1 MRIVWRGPLTD
12 PSGFASQGRAFVRG
26 LAECDADLR
35 VEHLV
40 WHWRE
45 AVTPLERERLA
56 DLIGAPVVP
65 ADAHIQH
72 TLARLFDPYAS
83 GAVRVGRTAWE
94 VDRVPADWAARA
106 AQMDELW
113 VPCAHNAEAFARSG
127 VERDRLWV
135 LPEPL
140 ELDRFRPGAA
150 PPLRIPEA
158 HGTVFLAS
166 LDWTLRKGWD
176 VLIDA
181 WLAAFAP
188 DDDVTLVV
196 KAWSSRGLTTADIQ
210 DRLVAHIRASGGDPG
225 RMADVVILDQLLD
238 GRSLAGL
245 YAACD
250 VYAAPS
256 RGEGFCR
263 PVAEAM
269 AAGRPVIATA
279 HSGPADFVDA
289 SVGWPLPWTEVPVGE
304 AARGEAPFPDGAR
317 WAEPDRD
324 ALVAAL
330 REAHGDAAGRTA
342 RGDAALEA
350 AARFDHVRIAR
361 RALDR
366 LERVTP
372 RDRRTGL
379 RAVRPGVPA
388 ALLVGSVFGAHSL
401 AGVNRELARALVRS
415 GAVELGLVDTE
426 GAALDP
432 SDPGLAPLVPLVE
445 GLLPRV
451 DVTIRHAYPPCFDP
465 GAPGRVVQILHWEY
479 GPVPRAWVEAQRT
492 SIDEVWA
499 ASRWVA
505 DWMVHSGM
513 DPDRV
518 AHVPLGIDPERFRPG
533 TDPLELGDS
542 APGYRFLFVGGFLW
556 RKGVD
561 LLLDAYAAAFT
572 RADDVTL
579 VLKDFGAGGPYVPQD
594 ITERIGRL
602 AADPSAPRVAHF
614 TGALPEADMPRL
626 YAAADCLVHPYRGE
640 GYALPIAEAMA
651 CGLPVIVPDGGACR
665 DYAGPDTAVLV
676 PASEGTMATDTI
688 GGMRLAAPPR
698 LVEVGVADLAAAM
711 RRAYEHRQEH
721 RDLGARAAAHMRA
734 AHTWDHTAAA
744 AVARLAPL
752 LRGSLAA

>member
-1 MRIVWRGPLTD
+1 MRVVWRGPLTD

-26 LAECDADLR
+26 LAECGAELR

-56 DLIGAPVVP
+56 DLIAAPAVP

-72 TLARLFDPYAS
+72 TLARLFDPYSS
-83 GAVRVGRTAWE
+83 GRVRVGRTAWE

-113 VPCAHNAEAFARSG
+113 VPCAHNALAFERSG
-127 VERDRLWV
+127 LEPDRLWV

-150 PPLRIPEA
+150 PALQVPGA

-166 LDWTLRKGWD
+166 LDWSLRKGWD
-176 VLIDA
+176 VLVDA
-181 WLAAFAP
+181 WLEAFAP
-188 DDDVTLVV
+188 GDDVTLVL
-196 KAWSSRGLTTADIQ
+196 KAFSSRGLTAADIQ
-210 DRLVAHIRASGGDPG
+210 DRLVAHIRAGGGDPA
-225 RMADVVILDQLLD
+225 RMADVVLLDELLD
-238 GRSLAGL
+238 GRALAGL

-250 VYAAPS
+250 VYVAPS

-279 HSGPADFVDA
+279 HSGPADFVDDA
-289 SVGWPLPWTEVPVGE
+289 VGWPLPWTEVPVGD
-304 AARGEAPFPDGAR
+304 AAREESLWPDGAR

-330 REAHGDAAGRTA
+330 RAAHADAGARRA
-342 RGDAALEA
+342 RGEAALA
-350 AARFDHVRIAR
+350 AAQRFDHVRIAR
-361 RALDR
+361 LALER
-366 LERVTP
+366 LEAVMP

-379 RAVRPGVPA
+379 RAVRPGLPA

-401 AGVNRELARALVRS
+401 AGVNRELARALVRT
-415 GAVELGLVDTE
+415 GRLELGLVDTE
-426 GAALDP
+426 GASLDP
-432 SDPGLAPLVPLVE
+432 ADPGLAPLAPLVE
-445 GLLPRV
+445 GLLPHV

-492 SIDEVWA
+492 GIDEVWA

-505 DWMVHSGM
+505 DWMVRSGM
-513 DPDRV
+513 DADRV
-518 AHVPLGIDPERFRPG
+518 AHVPLGIDPARFRPG
-533 TDPLELGDS
+533 LDPLDLGEA
-542 APGYRFLFVGGFLW
+542 APGYRFLFVGGFIW

-561 LLLDAYAAAFT
+561 LLLDAYARAFT
-572 RADDVTL
+572 RRDDVTL

-602 AADPSAPRVAHF
+602 AADPSAPRIAHF

-626 YAAADCLVHPYRGE
+626 YAACDCLVHPYRGE
-640 GYALPIAEAMA
+640 GYALPIAEAMG
-651 CGLPVIVPDGGACR
+651 CGLPVVVPAGGACT
-665 DYAGPDTAVLV
+665 DYAVPGTAVLV
-676 PASEGTMATDTI
+676 PAAEGTMATDEI

-698 LVEVGVADLAAAM
+698 LVEVSVDDLAAAM
-711 RRAYEHRQEH
+711 RGAYERQDEH
-721 RDLGARAAAHMRA
+721 RAMGARAAAHMHA
-734 AHTWDHTAAA
+734 GHTWDRTA
-744 AVARLAPL
+744 AVAAARLEHLLGDRLA
-752 LRGSLAA
+752 A

>member
-1 MRIVWRGPLTD
+1 MRLVWRGPLTD

-26 LAECDADLR
+26 LAELGTDLR

-45 AVTPLERERLA
+45 AVTPVERERLA
-56 DLIGAPVVP
+56 DLIAAPVVP

-72 TLARLFDPYAS
+72 TLARLFDPYTA
-83 GAVRVGRTAWE
+83 GALRIGRTAWE

-113 VPCAHNAEAFARSG
+113 VPCVHNAEAFARSG
-127 VERDRLWV
+127 IEPDRLWV

-150 PPLRIPEA
+150 PGLQVPGA

-181 WLAAFAP
+181 WLSAFTP
-188 DDDVTLVV
+188 DDDVTLVLKV
-196 KAWSSRGLTTADIQ
+196 WSSSGLATADIQ
-210 DRLVAHIRASGGDPG
+210 DRLVAHIRAGGGDPG
-225 RMADVVILDQLLD
+225 RMADVVLLD
-238 GRSLAGL
+238 ELLGGRALAGL

-250 VYAAPS
+250 VYVAPS

-279 HSGPADFVDA
+279 HSGPADFVDDG
-289 SVGWPLPWTEVPVGE
+289 VGWPLPWTEVPVGE
-304 AARGEAPFPDGAR
+304 AARQESPWPDGAR

-330 REAHGDAAGRTA
+330 REAHADPAARRA
-342 RGDAALEA
+342 RGDAALRA
-350 AARFDHVRIAR
+350 SQRFDHVRIAGL
-361 RALDR
+361 A
-366 LERVTP
+366 LERLRTVSP
-372 RDRRTGL
+372 RDHRVGL
-379 RAVRPGVPA
+379 RAVRPGIPT

-401 AGVNRELARALVRS
+401 AGVNRELARALVRA
-415 GAVELGLVDTE
+415 GGVELGLVDTE
-426 GAALDP
+426 GTSLDP
-432 SDPGLAPLVPLVE
+432 SDAGLAPLAPLVE
-445 GLLPRV
+445 GLLPHV

-479 GPVPRAWVEAQRT
+479 GPVPRAWVEAQRAG
-492 SIDEVWA
+492 IDEVWA

-505 DWMVHSGM
+505 DWMVRSGM
-513 DPDRV
+513 DPGRV
-518 AHVPLGIDPERFRPG
+518 AHVPLGIDPSRFRPG
-533 TDPLELGDS
+533 LDPLDLGEA
-542 APGYRFLFVGGFLW
+542 APGFRFLFVGGFIW
-556 RKGVD
+556 RKGID
-561 LLLDAYAAAFT
+561 LLLDAYARAFT
-572 RADDVTL
+572 RRDDVTL

-594 ITERIGRL
+594 ISERIARL
-602 AADPSAPRVAHF
+602 AADPSAPRIAHF
-614 TGALPEADMPRL
+614 TGSLPEGDMPRL

-651 CGLPVIVPDGGACR
+651 CGLPVIVPDRGACR

-676 PASEGTMATDTI
+676 PAEDATMATDRI
-688 GGMRLAAPPR
+688 GGMQLAAPPR

-711 RRAYEHRQEH
+711 RRAFEHREEH
-721 RDLGARAAAHMRA
+721 RALGARAARHMHA
-734 AHTWDHTAAA
+734 GHTWDRTA
-744 AVARLAPL
+744 AVATERLTAL
-752 LRGSLAA
+752 LGLRAAA